1 MVLIGFDTK
10 QQKKK
15 DMIIGKVECGERVVG
30 GLQRGPGGKTFQT
43 QSVNGGREK
52 VSALWHTMEQAKE
65 RTQPYRFRFSS
76 VSRFFFRVGKVR
88 GAGRRIC
95 GQEGS
100 VECLLT
106 LAEK

>member
-10 QQKKK
+10 QK
-15 DMIIGKVECGERVVG
+15 DMIIGKVECGARVVG

-52 VSALWHTMEQAKE
+52 VSQRHYGTQWSRLKNE
-65 RTQPYRFRFSS
+65 RSHIVS
-76 VSRFFFRVGKVR
+76 VSRLFRGIFLRVGKVR